1 MSRPIQD
8 PEIMAEIKE
17 SVRYDFANTDL
28 TVDEI
33 AIKNNCCRRSV
44 YVWCKGLKRDFR
56 KSNRYTTIMLT
67 GREVDL
73 LLLAVQEFS
82 KVTKGDWKRRSDI
95 MEDRL
100 ASISEELQRRKSN
113 G

>member
-8 PEIMAEIKE
+8 PVILAEIKK

-44 YVWCKGLKRDFR
+44 YTWSKGLKRDLR

-67 GREVDL
+67 DRELTL
-73 LLLAVQEFS
+73 LLIAIQEYT
-82 KVTKGDWKRRSDI
+82 KIAKGDWIRRSEI

-100 ASISEELQRRKSN
+100 ATVSEELQKRRCT
-113 G
+113 